1 MKENLEYVSPEL
13 ETVIISVTSVLLESQ
28 TEQGENDDQC
38 TSFCLFE

>member
-13 ETVIISVTSVLLESQ
+13 ETVIISVSGAILDPSQ

-38 TSFCLFE
+38 TPVGF